1 MSGVN
6 RVAVAINR
14 AVPIKRTARVMQ
26 VEGIFDIPPAEQ
38 SKEAWSVCLPL
49 DERPWNIGLIQ
60 GPSGSGK
67 TTIAKECFGDAYVKE
82 HVWDDDAAVV
92 DGFPAKMGA
101 KDITLQLSGVGFS
114 SPPSWLR
121 PYRVLSTGEQFR
133 VSLARTLAEYPD
145 LAVVDE
151 FTSVIDRTVAKIGS
165 ATVAKAVRR
174 RGGQFVAVTC
184 HPDVEAWLDPDWTY
198 STADHSFAWRSLRG
212 RPPILLEI
220 ARVHRSAWQ
229 LFAHHHYL
237 TGEHSRVAWCFCG
250 FIDGM
255 PVTFQSYLS
264 FVGRL
269 GPKGGAGGLHARRG
283 HRSVTL
289 PDYQGIGANNAI
301 KTTLASMWKGMG
313 YRVFRNTGHP
323 AEIAIAKRDKLWVMT
338 RAPSRGGRD
347 SGGHMTHGGTRYV
360 ASFEFVGEA
369 MPRGDAE
376 ALFHGERVGM
386 AAVA

>member
-1 MSGVN
+1 MSGTD
-6 RVAVAINR
+6 RIALAINR

-38 SKEAWSVCLPL
+38 SKAQWSVTLPL
-49 DERPWNIGLIQ
+49 SERDWHIGLIQ

-67 TTIAKECFGDAYVKE
+67 TTIAREAFGSAYVTE
-82 HVWDDDAAVV
+82 HQWSTDAAVV
-92 DGFPAKMGA
+92 DGFPASMGA
-101 KDITLQLSGVGFS
+101 KEITLLLSSVGFS

-121 PYRVLSTGEQFR
+121 PYHVLSTGEQFR
-133 VSLARTLAEYPD
+133 VSLARTLAELPE

-151 FTSVIDRTVAKIGS
+151 FTSVVDRTVAQIGS

-198 STADHSFAWRSLRG
+198 STADYSFAWRSLQG
-212 RPPILLEI
+212 RPRINLEI
-220 ARVHRSAWQ
+220 ARVHKEAWE

-237 TGEHSRVAWCFCG
+237 TGQHSKVAWCFCG
-250 FIDGM
+250 FIDGQ
-255 PVTFQSYLS
+255 PITFQSYLS

-269 GPKGGAGGLHARRG
+269 GPGGPAGGVHARRG

-289 PDYQGIGANNAI
+289 PDYQGVGANNAM
-301 KTTLASMWKGMG
+301 KSHLASMWLGLG

-323 AEIAIAKRDKLWVMT
+323 AEIAIAKRSKDWVMT
-338 RAPSRGGRD
+338 RAPSRSGRD
-347 SGGHMTHGGTRYV
+347 SGGYMSHGGTRYV
-360 ASFEFVGEA
+360 ASFEYVGTA
-369 MPRGDAE
+369 MDKRDAE
-376 ALFHGERVGM
+376 ALFSGERVGL
-386 AAVA
+386 ALA

>member
-1 MSGVN
+1 MPDHLALN
-6 RVAVAINR
+6 INR

-26 VEGIFDIPPAEQ
+26 VEGIFDIPPSEQ
-38 SKEAWSVCLPL
+38 SKEQWSVVLPL
-49 DERPWNIGLIQ
+49 DEQPWHVGLIQ

-67 TTIAKECFGDAYVKE
+67 TTIAKEAFGDAYVPE
-82 HVWDDDAAVV
+82 HAWDDDAAVV
-92 DGFPAKMGA
+92 DGFPSSMGA
-101 KDITLQLSGVGFS
+101 KDITLLLSSVGFS

-133 VSLARTLAEYPD
+133 VSLARTLAEYPT

-151 FTSVIDRTVAKIGS
+151 FTSVIDRTVAQIGS

-212 RPPILLEI
+212 RPAITLEI
-220 ARVHRSAWQ
+220 ARVHREAWQ

-237 TGEHSRVAWCFCG
+237 TGEHSKVAWCFCA
-250 FIDGM
+250 FIDGQ
-255 PVTFQSYLS
+255 PVSFQSYLS

-269 GPKGGAGGLHARRG
+269 GPKGTAGGVHARRG
-283 HRSVTL
+283 HRAVTL
-289 PDYQGIGANNAI
+289 PDYQGVGINNAM
-301 KTTLASMWKGMG
+301 KTALAAMWKGMG

-323 AEIAIAKRDKLWVMT
+323 AEISIAKRQKDWVMT

-347 SGGHMTHGGTRYV
+347 SGGYMTHGGTRYV
-360 ASFEFVGEA
+360 ASFEYIGGA
-369 MPRGDAE
+369 MERAEAE
-376 ALFHGERVGM
+376 ALFNGERVGL
-386 AAVA
+386 AHVA

>member
-1 MSGVN
+1 MSGTD
-6 RVAVAINR
+6 RVALAINR

-26 VEGIFDIPPAEQ
+26 VEGIFDIPPSEQ
-38 SKEAWSVCLPL
+38 SKQQWSVVLPL

-67 TTIAKECFGDAYVKE
+67 TTIAKEAFGDAYVPE
-82 HVWDDDAAVV
+82 HAWDDDASVV
-92 DGFPAKMGA
+92 DGFPAAMGA
-101 KDITLQLSGVGFS
+101 KEITLMLSSVGFS

-133 VSLARTLAEYPD
+133 VSLARTLAEYPG

-151 FTSVIDRTVAKIGS
+151 FTSVIDRTVAQIGS

-198 STADHSFAWRSLRG
+198 STADHSFAWRLLRG
-212 RPPILLEI
+212 RPPLTLEI

-237 TGEHSRVAWCFCG
+237 TGEHNKVAWCFVA

-255 PVTFQSYLS
+255 PVSFQSYLT

-269 GPKGGAGGLHARRG
+269 GPHGGAGGMRARRG
-283 HRSVTL
+283 HRAVTL
-289 PDYQGIGANNAI
+289 PDYQGVGLNNAM

-313 YRVFRNTGHP
+313 FRVFRNTGHP
-323 AEIAIAKRDKLWVMT
+323 AEIAIAKRQKEWVMT
-338 RAPSRGGRD
+338 RAPARSGRD
-347 SGGHMTHGGTRYV
+347 GGGHTSHGGTRYV
-360 ASFEFVGEA
+360 ASFEYIGEA
-369 MPRGDAE
+369 MARAEAE
-376 ALFHGERVGM
+376 ALFHGERVDL
-386 AAVA
+386 ARVA